1 MPLPEQPVT
10 HKHSFSL
17 TANQLKILASI
28 AMFGD
33 HAVKAWH
40 VHGLTYTLLAQVLG
54 RIAFPIYA
62 FFIAEGFFHTRNRR
76 NYLLRIVLFAIISEV
91 PFDLVFHRTVWY
103 PRYQNTLWTL
113 ALGLLL
119 FLCLSHVESIR
130 SLHIGLSW
138 VLRLLLVAGFAV
150 AAHFLIFDYR
160 ERGLLCMAV
169 LYFLRKERPWSVP
182 VLWSCLPL
190 NMKGFSNP
198 GSFLAAF
205 PLHFYH
211 GEHGTA
217 HLKYFFYLFYP
228 LHLLFILA
236 IRYLVLS

>member
-1 MPLPEQPVT
+1 MPMPEQKT
-10 HKHSFSL
+10 TQKSSFSL

-33 HAVKAWH
+33 HAVKAWSIR
-40 VHGLTYTLLAQVLG
+40 GMTYTLLAQVLG

-76 NYLLRIVLFAIISEV
+76 KYLLRIVLFAALSEV
-91 PFDLVFHRTVWY
+91 PFDLVFHRTAWF
-103 PRYQNTLWTL
+103 PRYQNTLWAL

-119 FLCLSHVESIR
+119 FVCLSHVESVR
-130 SLHIGLSW
+130 SLHVDVSW
-138 VLRLLLVAGFAV
+138 LLRLLLVAGFAV
-150 AAHFLIFDYR
+150 AAHFLHVDYH

-169 LYFLRKERPWSVP
+169 LYFLRNERPRSVP

-190 NMKGFSNP
+190 NLKGFSNP

-205 PLHFYH
+205 PLHFYN

-217 HLKYFFYLFYP
+217 NLKYFFYLYYP
-228 LHLLFILA
+228 LHLLLILG
-236 IRYLVLS
+236 IRHLM